1 MFRKIKIALITII
14 SVTLIPLFY
23 WALKSSIEFCKNV
36 SLHNELSS
44 TVYSE
49 EEYEVLL
56 CRSSAKMTIFVVLFF
71 VLVNF
76 LLILLHKGTFSLIR
90 KKIYKFKEQIL
101 SMCHL
106 LFFMIIIALE
116 PIVKLGGTIF
126 LIMGWSVTYS
136 MVITV
141 ITFVGLIKDYRRASK
156 RKISKFSEKK
166 MMVLLSNGFEE
177 VEAVAPVDILKR
189 AGVAVDIYSTTR
201 HDILRGAHNIDF
213 IADKILPENMKNFD
227 YDVISDKYDGV
238 ILPGGLPNA
247 HNLRDDE
254 RVNEIVMA
262 FYNKSKVIAAIC
274 ASPCTFEKLGLL
286 EGKKA
291 TSYPGCI
298 NPESCGEYTQDA
310 AVRDG
315 NIVTGRSAGAAL
327 DFGFEILKALGL
339 EKEADTVKS
348 QIIY

>member
-1 MFRKIKIALITII
+1 M
-14 SVTLIPLFY
+14 
-23 WALKSSIEFCKNV
+23 
-36 SLHNELSS
+36 
-44 TVYSE
+44 
-49 EEYEVLL
+49 
-56 CRSSAKMTIFVVLFF
+56 
-71 VLVNF
+71 
-76 LLILLHKGTFSLIR
+76 
-90 KKIYKFKEQIL
+90 
-101 SMCHL
+101 
-106 LFFMIIIALE
+106 
-116 PIVKLGGTIF
+116 
-126 LIMGWSVTYS
+126 
-136 MVITV
+136 
-141 ITFVGLIKDYRRASK
+141 
-156 RKISKFSEKK
+156 K

-189 AGVAVDIYSTTR
+189 AGVAVDIYSTTGN
-201 HDILRGAHNIDF
+201 DILKGAHNIDF
-213 IADKILPENMKNFD
+213 LADKILPDNINSKEL
-227 YDVISDKYDGV
+227 SDKYDGV

-291 TSYPGCI
+291 TSYPGGI

-339 EKEADTVKS
+339 EKEAETVKS

>member
-1 MFRKIKIALITII
+1 M
-14 SVTLIPLFY
+14 
-23 WALKSSIEFCKNV
+23 
-36 SLHNELSS
+36 
-44 TVYSE
+44 
-49 EEYEVLL
+49 
-56 CRSSAKMTIFVVLFF
+56 
-71 VLVNF
+71 
-76 LLILLHKGTFSLIR
+76 
-90 KKIYKFKEQIL
+90 
-101 SMCHL
+101 
-106 LFFMIIIALE
+106 
-116 PIVKLGGTIF
+116 
-126 LIMGWSVTYS
+126 
-136 MVITV
+136 
-141 ITFVGLIKDYRRASK
+141 
-156 RKISKFSEKK
+156 K

-189 AGVAVDIYSTTR
+189 AGVAVDIYSTTGN
-201 HDILRGAHNIDF
+201 DVLKGAHNIDF
-213 IADKILPENMKNFD
+213 LADKILPDNINSKEL
-227 YDVISDKYDGV
+227 SDNYDGV

-291 TSYPGCI
+291 TSYPGSI
-298 NPESCGEYTQDA
+298 NQDSCGEYTQDA

-339 EKEADTVKS
+339 EKEAETVKS